1 MKNFLITLVTLA
13 VFWVLNAYPWLLFGQ
28 LASDA
33 EGWPRVAALVV
44 FRYGPWLVGPV
55 LVAMLFFGARGS
67 LNALGLDR
75 SPLTGLAVSFAGTLV
90 LLAGLAATMPLAPD
104 EDWLISAFRFALLP
118 GVFEEVFYRAF
129 LFGLLFRFA
138 AWGFLPAAFIGAIFF
153 GAGHLY
159 QSGEVLE
166 AAGIFAITALGAVW
180 FSWLYV
186 EWEYNIWVPA
196 GFHVLM
202 NFYWGLFNVADT
214 ALVLLQ
220 HNIVMFSWPVSV
232 PGKARLAGNGRSPCQ
247 EVQRCPGALTGQ
259 PEGRSRDA
267 RPPRCRACQGLRPL
281 PAHGALRTSITR
293 TLNTTILC

>member
-1 MKNFLITLVTLA
+1 MKKKYIIRLSAKEKNFLITLVTLA
-13 VFWVLNAYPWLLFGQ
+13 VFWVLNAYPWSLFGR
-28 LASDA
+28 LASDT
-33 EGWPRVAALVV
+33 EGWPRVAALMV

-90 LLAGLAATMPLAPD
+90 LLAGLAATMPLALD
-104 EDWLISAFRFALLP
+104 EDWLISALRFALLP

-159 QSGEVLE
+159 QSGEMLE

-180 FSWLYV
+180 FAWLYV
-186 EWEYNIWVPA
+186 EWGYNIWVPA

-214 ALVLLQ
+214 ALGSWVANGLRVAVIFISVLLTL
-220 HNIVMFSWPVSV
+220 HIARRNTPRTVTGPVWYRR
-232 PGKARLAGNGRSPCQ
+232 GKRQ
-247 EVQRCPGALTGQ
+247 
-259 PEGRSRDA
+259 
-267 RPPRCRACQGLRPL
+267 
-281 PAHGALRTSITR
+281 
-293 TLNTTILC
+293 

>member
-1 MKNFLITLVTLA
+1 MLKNNADTSPLARNLLITLVTLG
-13 VFWVLNAYPWLLFGQ
+13 VFWVLDAYPWRLFGW
-28 LASDA
+28 LASDT
-33 EGWPRVAALVV
+33 EGWLRVAALAA

-67 LNALGLDR
+67 LDALGLDR

-90 LLAGLAATMPLAPD
+90 LLAGLAATMPLAPG

-118 GVFEEVFYRAF
+118 GIFEEVFYRAF

-214 ALVLLQ
+214 ALGSWVANGLRVAVILVSVLLTLRIARR
-220 HNIVMFSWPVSV
+220 NTPRTVTGPVWYRRGAGR
-232 PGKARLAGNGRSPCQ
+232 PARR
-247 EVQRCPGALTGQ
+247 
-259 PEGRSRDA
+259 
-267 RPPRCRACQGLRPL
+267 
-281 PAHGALRTSITR
+281 
-293 TLNTTILC
+293 